1 MSPGAPG
8 RRQDPYTAYNFWVEV
23 DGLVVA
29 GFSEVAGLRLE
40 VDVQTYG
47 EGGLNS
53 FTRQFPGRV
62 KQNTITF
69 RHGMADT
76 DAVWLWCYRVAQG
89 VILRQ
94 NISIYLLDQ
103 AGEPAIWWN
112 VMDAFP
118 VKWEGPNLKAA
129 TSEVAMESL
138 TLAHHGIVMM
148 KL

>member
-8 RRQDPYTAYNFWVEV
+8 RRQDPYTAYNFWVEL
-23 DGLVVA
+23 DGIVVA
-29 GFSEVAGLRLE
+29 GFSEVTGLRLE

-62 KQNTITF
+62 KQNTITLK
-69 RHGMADT
+69 HGMADT
-76 DAVWLWCYRVAQG
+76 DAVWLWCYGVAQG
-89 VILRQ
+89 VIVRQ

-103 AGEPAIWWN
+103 AGEPAVWWN
-112 VMDAFP
+112 VMEAFP
-118 VKWEGPNLKAA
+118 VKWEGPNLRAA

-148 KL
+148 KV